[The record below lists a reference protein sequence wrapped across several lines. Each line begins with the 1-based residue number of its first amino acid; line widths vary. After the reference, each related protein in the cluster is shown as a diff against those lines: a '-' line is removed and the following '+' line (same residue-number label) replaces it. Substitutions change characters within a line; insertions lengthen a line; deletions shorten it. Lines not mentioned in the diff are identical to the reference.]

1 LKSICIYISILCC
14 IQGQMLYGII
24 CSKAIHPAPIPNFQI
39 SHFCLGDTTY
49 FTNTTQMG
57 VFYIWDIYNV
67 NPITSNIDTIYK
79 STSDNISFVFPS
91 AGTYTVELTANNGH
105 IVNIQKT
112 ITVKSGVTANFD
124 YQLCGGFFTN
134 LSVCY
139 DSCFWDFGDGN
150 TSTENSPIH
159 FYNSIGIYTVTLIA
173 KKNNQSDT
181 VITPLDVSLAN
192 DLDGSFSFKIL
203 KDSVL
208 YYINDTLASVPSDSV
223 LVFFQATD
231 SVSGTMTQFHWSFGD
246 GTVADL
252 LGLNGGRKV
261 YHHYANRDT
270 IYTVFLLSKT
280 LCLNAFSSKDV
291 SFYDHPL
298 QPQINGVLTYPNPLS
313 EGIIHVLSDRYSEIT
328 NISLLN
334 YLSQPIGNYSL
345 THTPQGYDIDITDI
359 ATGLY
364 FIRIFLGNETITK
377 KIIKN

>member
-1 LKSICIYISILCC
+1 
-14 IQGQMLYGII
+14 MLFGII
-24 CSKAIHPAPIPNFQI
+24 SPKVIHPAPIPNFQI

-67 NPITSNIDTIYK
+67 NSITSNIDTIYK

-105 IVNIQKT
+105 IVSIQKT
-112 ITVKSGVTANFD
+112 ITVESGVTANFD

-139 DSCFWDFGDGN
+139 DSCFWNFGDGK

-181 VITPLDVSLAN
+181 IITPLDVSLAN

-208 YYINDTLASVPSDSV
+208 YYLNDTLASIRSDSV

-280 LCLNAFSSKDV
+280 LCLNAFASKDV

-334 YLSQPIGNYSL
+334 YLNQPIGNYSL
-345 THTPQGYDIDITDI
+345 KNTAQGYDIDITDI
-359 ATGLY
+359 SAGLY
-364 FIRIFLGNETITK
+364 FVRIFLRNETITK